1 MTPEELRRI
10 SLFDILDDA
19 QLARLAEAGE
29 EKEFPAGAKLIR
41 ENEENPFLFVLRD
54 GEVRVLSY
62 GVEVTRLR
70 PPSIFGEISTTGLSR
85 PVATVEATK
94 PARVWMFP
102 KEVVAA
108 VGLEHEEFGERLRDL
123 AMARVLA

>member
-1 MTPEELRRI
+1 MTIEELRKV
-10 SLFDILDDA
+10 SLFSILDDR
-19 QLARLAEAGE
+19 QLARLVEAGK
-29 EKEFPAGAKLIR
+29 EKVFPKGARLIR
-41 ENEENPFLFVLRD
+41 ENEENPFLFVLRE

-85 PVATVEATK
+85 PVATVEATR

-102 KEVVAA
+102 RDVVAEI
-108 VGLEHEEFGERLRDL
+108 GFEHEEFGERLRDL
-123 AMARVLA
+123 AMARILA